1 MDKLSDIDPVSALLY
16 DGVTSSGDWY
26 DGLDA
31 VAQALG
37 SVGFHYLAMDGQSG
51 AMLDGMA
58 TFELPPESVHA
69 YETHYIHDDPR
80 MLLSLRQP
88 AGHSWADHDYL
99 DKRVVSSAPIYTDL
113 LIPNGAC
120 YTLSLRIRADAER
133 SEFVG
138 YFRPADAPLT
148 RDEER
153 EFLRR
158 LTPHIQRA
166 SVLRTRMATLAQHAA
181 LGLSALNQVPQG
193 VAVVDGQG
201 RIQHMNGTAE
211 RLVQPGGPCRVQG
224 GQLVF
229 TDGQDG
235 QQFQRLLVAACAQ
248 GPHSPQPKSAVGG
261 WAATA
266 GAFRLRASV
275 PGGPAVVVSVIPL
288 KASHPLAT
296 FRQMHL
302 ALVVFASPDQQV
314 GVGGPVLQELWGLTP
329 TEARL
334 ALALTAGQSLH
345 TFAEAEG
352 SSWHTART
360 HLRNTLRKCGCGR
373 QVDLVQ
379 LVRALVPGVG

>member
-1 MDKLSDIDPVSALLY
+1 MDKLSDIDPVIALLY

-80 MLLSLRQP
+80 MLLALRQP

-99 DKRVVSSAPIYTDL
+99 DKRVVSGAPIYTDL

-158 LTPHIQRA
+158 LTPPHPA
-166 SVLRTRMATLAQHAA
+166 CV
-181 LGLSALNQVPQG
+181 G
-193 VAVVDGQG
+193 VAY
-201 RIQHMNGTAE
+201 
-211 RLVQPGGPCRVQG
+211 
-224 GQLVF
+224 
-229 TDGQDG
+229 
-235 QQFQRLLVAACAQ
+235 
-248 GPHSPQPKSAVGG
+248 PHGHA
-261 WAATA
+261 
-266 GAFRLRASV
+266 
-275 PGGPAVVVSVIPL
+275 GPACG
-288 KASHPLAT
+288 A
-296 FRQMHL
+296 
-302 ALVVFASPDQQV
+302 
-314 GVGGPVLQELWGLTP
+314 GPVSPEPGAAGRGGGGR
-329 TEARL
+329 AR
-334 ALALTAGQSLH
+334 AHPAHERDG
-345 TFAEAEG
+345 
-352 SSWHTART
+352 
-360 HLRNTLRKCGCGR
+360 
-373 QVDLVQ
+373 
-379 LVRALVPGVG
+379 

>member
-1 MDKLSDIDPVSALLY
+1 M
-16 DGVTSSGDWY
+16 
-26 DGLDA
+26 
-31 VAQALG
+31 
-37 SVGFHYLAMDGQSG
+37 
-51 AMLDGMA
+51 
-58 TFELPPESVHA
+58 
-69 YETHYIHDDPR
+69 
-80 MLLSLRQP
+80 
-88 AGHSWADHDYL
+88 
-99 DKRVVSSAPIYTDL
+99 
-113 LIPNGAC
+113 
-120 YTLSLRIRADAER
+120 
-133 SEFVG
+133 
-138 YFRPADAPLT
+138 
-148 RDEER
+148 
-153 EFLRR
+153 
-158 LTPHIQRA
+158 
-166 SVLRTRMATLAQHAA
+166 
-181 LGLSALNQVPQG
+181 
-193 VAVVDGQG
+193 VDGQG

-248 GPHSPQPKSAVGG
+248 GPHRPMPKSAVDGMGG
-261 WAATA
+261 GAATA
-266 GAFRLRASV
+266 GAFRLQGSAGGL
-275 PGGPAVVVSVIPL
+275 PGGPAVVVSVITL